1 MSTTAPG
8 PADHLEPSR
17 APHPGPEPV
26 GDPRIHAAL
35 RQLVVDGVLAEHQ
48 ARLTAAALAAAL
60 APAPAPTSPADV
72 AAPGAAAQAPL
83 RARLAEV
90 AGYAGGALVA
100 TGIGLFLGSA
110 WPDLSRAARVAWL
123 AGIAVVLLLAGAA
136 VLATARLP
144 LARLLPELRAGGL
157 PVRRRLTSAL
167 WSLAGLGVGAAVAVG
182 LEPGTP
188 FPAALA
194 ALPVL
199 AAGYAVAPA
208 VVGHAA
214 VFAAFALASASA
226 LDQAGVVDRPIP
238 YALVLLA
245 VAAAWAVLTLTGVLR
260 ERVLGLALATGIAF
274 AGVMVP
280 AGQDPWVSH
289 GLGIALAAL
298 LFAGYVRLRADRC
311 WPLLAGAVLATTVV
325 AAQVTDDLLGGRTSR
340 GRRTLRDREGLMA
353 GIRYQVF
360 RITALGRVGGTY
372 CPGASTVRH
381 RTMTARG
388 RPDGRHAAHPVDRS
402 RRGRDRT

>member
-8 PADHLEPSR
+8 PADHVEPSR
-17 APHPGPEPV
+17 PSRPGPKPAS
-26 GDPRIHAAL
+26 DPRIQAAL

-48 ARLTAAALAAAL
+48 ARLTAAALEAAL
-60 APAPAPTSPADV
+60 AAGPVAPADV
-72 AAPGAAAQAPL
+72 AAPGAAAPGAAAPGGTAGQAPL

-110 WPDLSRAARVAWL
+110 WPDLSRAARVGWL
-123 AGIAVVLLLAGAA
+123 AVIAVVLVLAGVA

-144 LARLLPELRAGGL
+144 LSLLLPELRAGGL

-167 WSLAGLGVGAAVAVG
+167 WSLAGLAVGAAVAVG
-182 LEPGTP
+182 LEPATP

-199 AAGYAVAPA
+199 VAGYAVAPA

-214 VFAAFALASASA
+214 VFAAFALASAST
-226 LDQAGVVDRPIP
+226 LDQAGVVDQPIP
-238 YALVLLA
+238 YALVLLG
-245 VAAAWAVLTLTGVLR
+245 VAAVWAVLTLTAVLR
-260 ERVLGLALATGIAF
+260 ERTLGLALATGIAF
-274 AGVMVP
+274 AGAMVP

-289 GLGIALAAL
+289 ALGAVLAVV

-311 WPLLAGAVLATTVV
+311 WPLLAGAVLTTTVV
-325 AAQVTDDLLGGRTSR
+325 AAQLTSDLLGGRTSR
-340 GRRTLRDREGLMA
+340 AVVVLVA
-353 GIRYQVF
+353 GVVLLASS
-360 RITALGRVGGTY
+360 ALGLRL
-372 CPGASTVRH
+372 
-381 RTMTARG
+381 RG
-388 RPDGRHAAHPVDRS
+388 QERAEAPSAEREDAGR
-402 RRGRDRT
+402 